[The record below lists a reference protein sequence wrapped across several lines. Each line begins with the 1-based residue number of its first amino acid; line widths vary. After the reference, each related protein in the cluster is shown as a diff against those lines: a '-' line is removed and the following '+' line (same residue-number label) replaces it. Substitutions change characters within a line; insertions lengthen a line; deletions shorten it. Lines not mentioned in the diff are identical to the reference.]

1 VTGCFLPAPYEFEGF
16 QLDVARYELRRN
28 GHVLKLEKIPMELLI
43 LLISKQ
49 GELVCRE
56 DIIEKIWGRHVFI
69 ETEHGINTAVRKIR
83 QTLGDDPERPRFVQ
97 TVVGKGYR
105 FVAAVSSGATNTS
118 PSNGTQLKSGDG
130 NGVPSADEADEA
142 ATRGEPPPEAIPN
155 GVITASPISS
165 DGRGAVLPATTG
177 PKPERRLLKSTEA
190 RGRRWYTSALFAAGT
205 AATIIALLLLAL
217 ARLPRPPLLNH
228 RITIAVLPFANL
240 SGDPAEEY
248 LSDGM
253 TEEVITALGQVN
265 AGRLGVIARTSAM
278 HYKHTDSNVRQ
289 IGHELGADY
298 ILEGSVR
305 RARDRI
311 RVTAQLVEARDQ
323 TNLWSQDYE
332 VLEFNEIP
340 GVPTQIRDAVAKALR
355 LKTEA
360 KLGSPASVQP
370 EAYQLYLKGRYFLDR
385 RDPESL
391 QKALDYF
398 QQSAAR
404 DGNFARAWASVALS
418 YDLLEYVRAISPR
431 DSYPRALSAATRAVQ
446 IDPESA
452 EAHTALAYIH
462 EHYAWNWTEADRELT
477 HALTLDPNYELA
489 RQWYSYGLLHH
500 RGDAQRAVEEM
511 RRALALDPVSFR
523 VNVTMAERLERAGQ
537 HDEAIRQYVTA
548 LELSPD
554 DAGVHSRLGELY
566 GKKGDVI
573 LAATEY
579 HRSLQLSGNQEL
591 EKRFSDLNA
600 RAGFS
605 TAFSAIEAERFRT
618 SLHAL
623 DVRAARG
630 EYVSPSD
637 YAFLYARLGDR
648 KQALEW
654 LQRAYEEHASI
665 MLELDSAIFDK
676 IRDAPEF
683 KELVRR
689 LKMPMIRAQL

>member
-1 VTGCFLPAPYEFEGF
+1 
-16 QLDVARYELRRN
+16 
-28 GHVLKLEKIPMELLI
+28 MELLI
-43 LLISKQ
+43 LLVSKQ
-49 GELVCRE
+49 GELVSRE
-56 DIIEKIWGRHVFI
+56 EIIEKIWGQDVFI

-105 FVAAVSSGATNTS
+105 FVAAVSFSAACTS
-118 PSNGTQLKSGDG
+118 PPNGTQSKSGDG
-130 NGVPSADEADEA
+130 NGVPPAEEPANRGKLIHDPDG
-142 ATRGEPPPEAIPN
+142 AT
-155 GVITASPISS
+155 TASPVSS
-165 DGRGAVLPATTG
+165 NGSDAVLPPTTS
-177 PKPERRLLKSTEA
+177 PKLGRRLLKSAEA
-190 RGRRWYTSALFAAGT
+190 RSKPWYASALFAAGT
-205 AATIIALLLLAL
+205 TAIVIALLMLAL
-217 ARLPRPPLLNH
+217 VRIPRAPLLN
-228 RITIAVLPFANL
+228 RRSIIAVLPFSNL

-265 AGRLGVIARTSAM
+265 AERLGVIARTSAM
-278 HYKHTDSNVRQ
+278 HYKRTDSDVRQ

-305 RARDRI
+305 RTRDGI

-340 GVPTQIRDAVAKALR
+340 GVQTQIRDAVAKALR
-355 LKTEA
+355 LKAEA

-398 QQSAAR
+398 QQSSAR

-418 YDLLEYVRAISPR
+418 YDLLEYVRAVSPS
-431 DSYPRALSAATRAVQ
+431 DSYPRAFSAATRAVQ

-462 EHYAWNWTEADRELT
+462 EHYEWNWTEADRELT

-500 RGDAQRAVEEM
+500 RGDAKRAVEEM

-523 VNVTMAERLERAGQ
+523 VNVAMAERLERDGQ

-554 DAGVHSRLGELY
+554 DPGVHSRLGELY
-566 GKKGDVI
+566 RKKGDVI

-579 HRSLQLSGNQEL
+579 RRSLQLSGTEEL
-591 EKRFSDLNA
+591 EKRFNDLNA
-600 RAGFS
+600 RAGF
-605 TAFSAIEAERFRT
+605 TAAFSAVETERFRT

-637 YAFLYARLGDR
+637 YATIYVLLGNR
-648 KQALEW
+648 KQALDW
-654 LQRAYEEHASI
+654 LLRACDEHASI
-665 MLELDSAIFDK
+665 MLELDSPIFDK
-676 IRDAPEF
+676 IRDAQEF
-683 KELVRR
+683 KELTRR
-689 LKMPMIRAQL
+689 VNMPMIPNKS